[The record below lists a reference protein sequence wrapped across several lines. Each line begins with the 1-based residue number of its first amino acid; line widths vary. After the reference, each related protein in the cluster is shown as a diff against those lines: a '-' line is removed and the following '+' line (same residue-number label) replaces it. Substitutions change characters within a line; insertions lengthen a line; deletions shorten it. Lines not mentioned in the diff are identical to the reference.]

1 MAKGMKESEKAMKL
15 YQHGQLI
22 NGNANSWIRF
32 TRGDWG
38 QRAHWRS
45 NCSCNMKR
53 TLRQLSASTA
63 TATATAAVAALHAL
77 SIRSVGA
84 RQLPAPLRP
93 HTLPG
98 ARADPNQCCV
108 WLLHFIAMDG
118 HTHTHTLT
126 HSCHAHTQLP
136 RPVRQRQKAR
146 QNFALGRA
154 KVFANKPGPS

>member
-1 MAKGMKESEKAMKL
+1 MKL

-22 NGNANSWIRF
+22 NGNANSWTRV

-63 TATATAAVAALHAL
+63 TATATATAAALHAL

-93 HTLPG
+93 HSPWGQGRSQSGLRV
-98 ARADPNQCCV
+98 AAA
-108 WLLHFIAMDG
+108 IDG
-118 HTHTHTLT
+118 HTPT
-126 HSCHAHTQLP
+126 HTQLP
-136 RPVRQRQKAR
+136 RPVRQRQSKAQLR
-146 QNFALGRA
+146 TGASESFRKQAGA
-154 KVFANKPGPS
+154 KLIFVEP

>member
-1 MAKGMKESEKAMKL
+1 MKL

-22 NGNANSWIRF
+22 NGNANSWTRV

-63 TATATAAVAALHAL
+63 TATAAALHAL

-93 HTLPG
+93 HSPWGQGRSQSVLRV
-98 ARADPNQCCV
+98 AAA
-108 WLLHFIAMDG
+108 IDG
-118 HTHTHTLT
+118 HTPT
-126 HSCHAHTQLP
+126 HTQLP
-136 RPVRQRQKAR
+136 RPTTTPSSPKAKQGTTSHWGER
-146 QNFALGRA
+146 KFSQTSRGQ
-154 KVFANKPGPS
+154 VDIC